1 MEKARTLYRSI
12 SGVASNPSM
21 CPDLDLKTRIIGFI
35 ISFFVGIFMMISS
48 ISQLLTLAIGGQ
60 KWFALWYTCGN
71 IVCLSSSFFLM
82 GPKKQCENMMKPE
95 RKLTSIILFIS
106 MFLCLI
112 LAFTGVSKI
121 IIMIFIIVQFISLLW
136 YVLSYIPGAQK
147 LCSSCIKSRIS
158 RSVTDNSSYT
168 EMA

>member
-1 MEKARTLYRSI
+1 
-12 SGVASNPSM
+12 
-21 CPDLDLKTRIIGFI
+21 
-35 ISFFVGIFMMISS
+35 
-48 ISQLLTLAIGGQ
+48 
-60 KWFALWYTCGN
+60 
-71 IVCLSSSFFLM
+71 M

-112 LAFTGVSKI
+112 LAFTGVSKL

-158 RSVTDNSSYT
+158 RSVADNSSYT

>member
-1 MEKARTLYRSI
+1 MRNAKELYNTI
-12 SGVASNPSM
+12 TGVASNTSM
-21 CPDLDLKTRIIGFI
+21 CPSLDLKTRIIGFI
-35 ISFFVGIFMMISS
+35 ISFFLGMFMMISS
-48 ISQLLTLAIGGQ
+48 ISQLFTLALGGQ
-60 KWFALWYTCGN
+60 RLFAIWYTCGN

-112 LAFTGVSKI
+112 LAFTGVSKL

>member
-1 MEKARTLYRSI
+1 MEKARTLYKSI

-21 CPDLDLKTRIIGFI
+21 CPDLSLKTRILGFI
-35 ISFFVGIFMMISS
+35 ISFIVGIFMMISS
-48 ISQLLTLAIGGQ
+48 ISQLLTLALGGQ

-95 RKLTSIILFIS
+95 RKLTSMILFIS
-106 MFLCLI
+106 MALCLI
-112 LAFTGVSKI
+112 LAFTGVSKLIIMLFI
-121 IIMIFIIVQFISLLW
+121 IIQFISLLW

-147 LCSSCIKSRIS
+147 LCSSCVKSRIS
-158 RSVTDNSSYT
+158 RGGTDNNSYT

>member
-1 MEKARTLYRSI
+1 MEKARTLYSSI

-82 GPKKQCENMMKPE
+82 GPKKQCENMMKPQ
-95 RKLTSIILFIS
+95 RKKTSLLLFFSMIACLLMAFSNISKLIILIA
-106 MFLCLI
+106 I
-112 LAFTGVSKI
+112 G
-121 IIMIFIIVQFISLLW
+121 VQFLTLIW
-136 YVLSYIPGAQK
+136 YVLSYIPGGQK
-147 LCSSCIKSRIS
+147 ICSSCVKNTISGKSE
-158 RSVTDNSSYT
+158 DSYT
-168 EMA
+168 EMV